1 MLLITRPPS
10 PRWDVA
16 VPEEGVDRADFIDT
30 LKGLCSVSAGH
41 LRAAVPHA
49 PALADFFTMDFF
61 GTVVGLFE
69 QNNVGVRVPSP
80 LHSYVLD
87 CLAVSDEASTK
98 RDFLLTNLAALQECV
113 DIADADGDCGEDEG
127 EEGDEG
133 EGEGEGHSECSDE
146 GCDDDHT
153 HAPAVKVTD
162 IGLAEAGVVERKA
175 ENTVEMSL
183 ESLRL
188 ALPDLEGGGE
198 GEGEGEEG
206 DEEEGGQA
214 SQQERIE
221 RIFVP
226 FDGVGLY
233 TVVCIA
239 NHSCEPN
246 AMVCYAQGGAVTA
259 EMIALRDIPA
269 GEEIVHSYI
278 DKNLPRDMR
287 QHSLRDYGFAC
298 LCNRCERERPVYY
311 KADPMES
318 SLLAD
323 LQDIS
328 RNFAYDE
335 TGTDTIDGKVTMDYV
350 VFSTYGQRKG
360 TCDEGVMSK
369 LRALVARV
377 AEDLRVLYGLSEV
390 TYFDNVHGNPQR
402 PPFRFHLSSS

>member
-1 MLLITRPPS
+1 
-10 PRWDVA
+10 
-16 VPEEGVDRADFIDT
+16 VPEEGVDRADFVDT
-30 LKGLCSVSAGH
+30 LKGLCSVSVGH

-49 PALADFFTMDFF
+49 PALAELFTVDFF

-87 CLAVSDEASTK
+87 CLAAAGKPGAAAVTK
-98 RDFLLTNLAALQECV
+98 REFLVKNLAALQECV

-127 EEGDEG
+127 EEGDDG
-133 EGEGEGHSECSDE
+133 EGDGEEEGGDHSECSDE
-146 GCDDDHT
+146 DCDDDHA
-153 HAPAVKVTD
+153 HARTVKVAD
-162 IGLAEAGVVERKA
+162 IGLAEAGVVETKTK
-175 ENTVEMSL
+175 NTVEISL

-198 GEGEGEEG
+198 GEG
-206 DEEEGGQA
+206 DEEDGGQA
-214 SQQERIE
+214 AQQERIE

-239 NHSCEPN
+239 NHSCDPN
-246 AMVCYAQGGAVTA
+246 AMVCYAMGGAVTA

-298 LCNRCERERPVYY
+298 LCDRCERERPVYH
-311 KADPMES
+311 KAAPMET

-323 LQDIS
+323 LQDVS
-328 RNFAYDE
+328 RNFSYDE

-360 TCDEGVMSK
+360 TRDEGVMSK
-369 LRALVARV
+369 LSALVARV
-377 AEDLRVLYGLSEV
+377 SEDLRVLYGLSEV
-390 TYFDNVHGNPQR
+390 THVNNAHGSPYRTSFHPKLWFD
-402 PPFRFHLSSS
+402 